1 MSGALERRLKPKEEK
16 RHKKEKKEKK
26 HKKEKKKKHSGH
38 RKEGASAPSGA
49 ASDSDSSS
57 DAEPEGGGG
66 GDGGGKE
73 VAAPPAIT
81 PAGTKAEGV
90 KARAAAGLDWMQR
103 QPARVD
109 SRGDP
114 VAPPPK
120 PQDAAAAAEAEA
132 AKTRISRE
140 LNPYAAEGREI
151 NDWTHAKHGEA
162 GSDPTGAARGR
173 GLGDGGQSFLLKKM
187 ARAVEEVTEQLTL
200 TLALALALAPTLT
213 LT

>member
-16 RHKKEKKEKK
+16 KHKKEKKEKK
-26 HKKEKKKKHSGH
+26 HKKEKKKKHSSH
-38 RKEGASAPSGA
+38 RKEGAPAPTGA

-66 GDGGGKE
+66 GGGGGGGAVGGGKE
-73 VAAPPAIT
+73 VAAPPAIAPT
-81 PAGTKAEGV
+81 GTKAEGV

-103 QPARVD
+103 QPVRVD
-109 SRGDP
+109 SRGDA
-114 VAPPPK
+114 VAPPPP
-120 PQDAAAAAEAEA
+120 PQEAAAVAAAEA

-140 LNPYAAEGREI
+140 LNPYTAEGREI

-162 GSDPTGAARGR
+162 GSDPTGATRGR

-187 ARAVEEVTEQLTL
+187 ARAVEEV
-200 TLALALALAPTLT
+200 PSS
-213 LT
+213 